1 MATDLLKG
9 IKELVHVPTGSLLF
23 NGGSDIDLMLLNGLS
38 TPVRILCNGDMLLLL
53 DNRYTGSGDLRIYS
67 IDKKSLLTKI
77 ADVSAILGIDN
88 NTKRAVYKT
97 TDKYVNSLNLNNISD
112 IKRINYGSSNIN
124 YNAGYLSIGESE
136 YPYKVY
142 IYNSNFTL
150 IREFS
155 GERFGISHFLI
166 NDNLYYSGEYSP
178 LKSFDDKE
186 YKLVSSGSCKVIYTR
201 NNTIITMNY
210 YNSSYSICRYDKVGE
225 SINLTWKK
233 DIPTNS
239 LLKEYSTGNKSAVNL
254 LSYNKNNY
262 LLDINTGATIIE
274 YKYEVYNISL
284 NENEEDGIIT
294 FNSGSVYAD
303 LSMIRCKIPKS
314 SAGKFSFLPE

>member
-1 MATDLLKG
+1 MLANG
-9 IKELVHVPTGSLLF
+9 QEIKELWHVPTGSLLF
-23 NGGSDIDLMLLNGLS
+23 NGGSDIDLMFLNGLS

-53 DNRYTGSGDLRIYS
+53 DNSNTGSGDLMIYS

-77 ADVSAILGIDN
+77 ADVSDILGIDN
-88 NTKRAVYKT
+88 NTKRVVYKT

-112 IKRINYGSSNIN
+112 IKRINYGTSSIN
-124 YNAGYLSIGESE
+124 YNAGYLSISESE

-155 GERFGISHFLI
+155 GERFNYTYFLI
-166 NDNLYYSGEYSP
+166 NDNLYYRGEYNP
-178 LKSFDDKE
+178 LKSFDGKE
-186 YKLVSSGSCKVIYTR
+186 YALVSNGSCKVVYTR

-210 YNSSYSICRYDKVGE
+210 YNSYSICRYDKVGE

-284 NENEEDGIIT
+284 NENGDDGIVT
-294 FNSGSVYAD
+294 FNTGSYYAD
-303 LSMIRCKIPKS
+303 LAMIRCKISKS
-314 SAGKFSFLPE
+314 SIGKFSFLTK

>member
-9 IKELVHVPTGSLLF
+9 IKELVHVPSGSVIF
-23 NGGSDIDLMLLNGLS
+23 SGGSDIDFMFLNGFARS
-38 TPVRILCNGDMLLLL
+38 PIRILYMSNILLVL
-53 DNRYTGSGDLRIYS
+53 DNRSTGSGYLRIYS

-88 NTKRAVYKT
+88 NTKRVVYKT

-112 IKRINYGSSNIN
+112 IKRINYGTSSIN
-124 YNAGYLSIGESE
+124 YNDGYLSIGESE

-155 GERFGISHFLI
+155 GERFGVSYFLI
-166 NDNLYYSGEYSP
+166 NDNLYYSGEYRP
-178 LKSFDDKE
+178 LKSFDGKE
-186 YKLVSSGSCKVIYTR
+186 YELSSSGSCKVVYTR
-201 NNTIITMNY
+201 NNMIFTMNY
-210 YNSSYSICRYDKVGE
+210 DNSYSICRYDKVGE

-233 DIPTNS
+233 DIPKNS

-254 LSYNKNNY
+254 LSYNENDY

-274 YKYEVYNISL
+274 YDDEIYNISL
-284 NENEEDGIIT
+284 NENGEDGIIT
-294 FNSGSVYAD
+294 FSNSGSYPD
-303 LSMIRCKIPKS
+303 LSMIRCKIPKPS
-314 SAGKFSFLPE
+314 DGKVWVLPE

>member
-1 MATDLLKG
+1 MATDLSKG
-9 IKELVHVPTGSLLF
+9 IKELVHVPTSTVLF
-23 NGGSDIDLMLLNGLS
+23 SGGSDIDLMFLNGLS
-38 TPVRILCNGDMLLLL
+38 TPVRILCNGNMLLLL
-53 DNRYTGSGDLRIYS
+53 DNKNTGYGDLRIYS

-77 ADVSAILGIDN
+77 AGVSAILGIDN
-88 NTKRAVYKT
+88 NTKRVIYKT
-97 TDKYVNSLNLNNISD
+97 KDKYANSLNLNSISD
-112 IKRINYGSSNIN
+112 IKRIEYGESAIN
-124 YNAGYLSIGESE
+124 YNAGYLSIGESS

-150 IREFS
+150 IREFT
-155 GERFGISHFLI
+155 GERFGVSDFVI

-178 LKSFDDKE
+178 LKSFDGKE
-186 YKLVSSGSCKVIYTR
+186 YKLVSSGSCKVVYTR
-201 NNTIITMNY
+201 NNTIITMNNS
-210 YNSSYSICRYDKVGE
+210 NSSYSICRYDKVGE

-284 NENEEDGIIT
+284 SENNDDGIVT
-294 FNSGSVYAD
+294 FNTGTYSAD
-303 LSMIRCKIPKS
+303 LAMFRCKIPKS

>member
-1 MATDLLKG
+1 MATDLSKG
-9 IKELVHVPTGSLLF
+9 IKELVHVPTSTVLF
-23 NGGSDIDLMLLNGLS
+23 SGGSDIDFMFSTGLR
-38 TPVRILCNGDMLLLL
+38 TPVRILCNGNMLLLL

-88 NTKRAVYKT
+88 NTKRVVYKT
-97 TDKYVNSLNLNNISD
+97 TDKYVNSLNLNSISD
-112 IKRINYGSSNIN
+112 IKRIKYGESSVN
-124 YNAGYLSIGESE
+124 YNAGYLSIGESS

-155 GERFGISHFLI
+155 GERFSYAYFLI
-166 NDNLYYSGEYSP
+166 NDNLYYSGEYRP
-178 LKSFDDKE
+178 LKSFDGKE
-186 YKLVSSGSCKVIYTR
+186 YELSSSGSCKVVYTR
-201 NNTIITMNY
+201 NNMIFTMNY
-210 YNSSYSICRYDKVGE
+210 DNSYSICRYDKVGE

-233 DIPTNS
+233 DIPSNN

-254 LSYNKNNY
+254 LSYDKKNY

-274 YKYEVYNISL
+274 YKYEVDNISL
-284 NENEEDGIIT
+284 SENNDDGIVT
-294 FNSGSVYAD
+294 FSTGIYSDD
-303 LSMIRCKIPKS
+303 LAMIRCKIPKA
-314 SAGKFSFLPE
+314 SAGKFGFLPE